1 MAFELKKLQ
10 NSLIGNST
18 EIKTPYGNRVITY
31 ADYTAS
37 GRAVS
42 FIENN
47 LLDFEKYYANSHT
60 QDSYTGKHTTHLV
73 HESIDKIKESV
84 NGANHYV
91 FPTGSGSTGG
101 IKRFAEIMGIYCPPA
116 LKAKIKVDKADL
128 PVVFIG
134 PYEHH
139 SNELMWREG
148 YCEVVQIGI
157 TEAGDID
164 TAELERHLT
173 SEAYQNRVKI
183 GSFSASSN
191 VTGIKSDVY
200 GIAKLLHEHNAL
212 ACFDFAASAP
222 YVDIN
227 VNKDELSYFDAVYIS
242 PHKFLGGPGT
252 CGLLILHKDVYRN
265 NLPPTTAGGGTVDFV
280 NHLSQDYTEDVE
292 AREMAGTPGILQIL
306 KTRLAFE
313 LKATIGNDRIEEI
326 ENNYNKHVFARLAK
340 NDRIEILGNQDPNKR
355 ISIFSFNVKSGDAYL
370 HHAFVTTLLNDLFGI
385 QSRAGCACAGPY
397 GHLLL
402 GIDDSESEKYRH
414 IITNGLYSL
423 KQGWV
428 RVNFHYIFSQA
439 QVDFICD
446 AIEFIAEYG
455 HLFLDEYELDIH
467 SGIWKSTK
475 LNNEAHI
482 AFGIQAAIDN
492 IGKAYDG
499 DLVLPS
505 AELYKQYLA
514 EATDYA
520 KKLATTFKADYSA
533 FPEREYDRHKWYLT
547 KLYSK

>member
-1 MAFELKKLQ
+1 MAFGLKNLQ

-18 EIKTPYGNRVITY
+18 EIETPYGKRVITY

-47 LLDFEKYYANSHT
+47 LLNFEKYYANSHT
-60 QDSYTGKHTTHLV
+60 QDSFTGKQTTHLV
-73 HESIDKIKESV
+73 HDSINKIKQIV
-84 NGANHYV
+84 NATNHYI
-91 FPTGSGSTGG
+91 FPAGSGSTGA
-101 IKRFAEIMGIYCPPA
+101 IKRFAEVVGIYCPPA
-116 LKAKIKVDKADL
+116 LKSKICVEKSTL
-128 PVVFIG
+128 PVIFVG

-139 SNELMWREG
+139 SNELIWREG
-148 YCEVVQIGI
+148 FCEVVQIGI

-164 TAELERHLT
+164 QAELKRHLT
-173 SEAYQNRVKI
+173 SDAYKNRVKI
-183 GSFSASSN
+183 GSFSAASN
-191 VTGIKSDVY
+191 VTGIKSDIY
-200 GIAKLLHEHNAL
+200 SIAKLLHEHNAL

-252 CGLLILHKDVYRN
+252 SGLLILHKDVYRN
-265 NLPPTTAGGGTVDFV
+265 NLPPTTSGGGTVDFV
-280 NHLSQDYTEDVE
+280 NHLSQDYTRDVE

-313 LKATIGNDRIEEI
+313 LKATIGTDRIEEI
-326 ENNYNKHVFARLAK
+326 ENNYNRHVFERFSR
-340 NDRIEILGNQDPNKR
+340 NDKIEILGNQDPNKR
-355 ISIFSFNVKSGDAYL
+355 ISIFSFNIKSGDSYL

-414 IITNGLYSL
+414 IITNGLHSL

-446 AIEFIAEYG
+446 AIEFIAEKGY
-455 HLFLDEYELDIH
+455 LFLDDYQLDIY
-467 SGIWKSTK
+467 SSIWYSKKTNHEENIS
-475 LNNEAHI
+475 
-482 AFGIQAAIDN
+482 FGIDYAIKDAN
-492 IGKAYDG
+492 QTFNG
-499 DLVLPS
+499 DLSLPN
-505 AELYKQYLA
+505 
-514 EATDYA
+514 
-520 KKLATTFKADYSA
+520 
-533 FPEREYDRHKWYLT
+533 T
-547 KLYSK
+547 KLYTQYLKEANDYAEQLAKTFIENYHTFPKPEYQKYSWYLVKNYK